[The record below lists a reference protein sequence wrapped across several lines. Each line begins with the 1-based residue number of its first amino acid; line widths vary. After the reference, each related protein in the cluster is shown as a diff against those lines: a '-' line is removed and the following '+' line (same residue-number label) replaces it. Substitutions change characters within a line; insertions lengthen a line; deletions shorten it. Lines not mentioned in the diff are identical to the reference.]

1 MHFQVFF
8 TLTAIAAARTH
19 SPLSRRAS
27 YGNGV
32 ATFNNYAAQSNT
44 NCGPMAGKPGT
55 YGAAASDI
63 SPDISGGKC
72 SGTIDMSLCNGQFGS
87 AQGPSCPK
95 TNCGKCYKV
104 TNQGGIPVNHAV
116 GGIGNSV
123 IVEIID
129 ACPQSN
135 PRNYCKTD
143 MAANQRC
150 EDPNTNQLD
159 IDSSA
164 YEVLT
169 GQAFGNGPNLQILI
183 EDSDCSGATSE
194 GGSAPG
200 STSPPPPSSTAA
212 ASSSAPSS
220 APTAQAPT
228 TPAEAASPSPA
239 KPGIIPIVIPPQSGQ
254 LNDNV
259 DECYDGDVATS

>member
-1 MHFQVFF
+1 
-8 TLTAIAAARTH
+8 
-19 SPLSRRAS
+19 
-27 YGNGV
+27 
-32 ATFNNYAAQSNT
+32 
-44 NCGPMAGKPGT
+44 
-55 YGAAASDI
+55 
-63 SPDISGGKC
+63 
-72 SGTIDMSLCNGQFGS
+72 MSLCHGQSGS

-104 TNQGGIPVNHAV
+104 TNQGGIPVNQAV

-123 IVEIID
+123 IVQIID

-135 PRNYCKTD
+135 PQNYCKTD

-169 GQAFGNGPNLQILI
+169 GQAFGNVSGSFRMAEGHVLIRNSKGPNLQILI
-183 EDSDCSGATSE
+183 EDSDCSGGTSG

-200 STSPPPPSSTAA
+200 SATPPPPSSTAN
-212 ASSSAPSS
+212 ASPSG
-220 APTAQAPT
+220 PPQAPAT
-228 TPAEAASPSPA
+228 QASTESAVAASPSPA
-239 KPGIIPIVIPPQSGQ
+239 QPGVIPIVIPSQSGE
-254 LNDNV
+254 LNNNV
-259 DECYDGDVATS
+259 NECYDEDIGTS

>member
-1 MHFQVFF
+1 
-8 TLTAIAAARTH
+8 
-19 SPLSRRAS
+19 
-27 YGNGV
+27 
-32 ATFNNYAAQSNT
+32 
-44 NCGPMAGKPGT
+44 
-55 YGAAASDI
+55 
-63 SPDISGGKC
+63 
-72 SGTIDMSLCNGQFGS
+72 MSLCQGQFGS

-104 TNQGGIPVNHAV
+104 TNQGGIPVNQAV

-135 PRNYCKTD
+135 PQNYCKTD

-169 GQAFGNGPNLQILI
+169 GQAFGNVSVGFRMAERHVLTRNFQGPNLQILI
-183 EDSDCSGATSE
+183 EDSDCSGGTSG

-200 STSPPPPSSTAA
+200 SAVPSPPLFTAA
-212 ASSSAPSS
+212 ASSSTPPS
-220 APTAQAPT
+220 APAAQVPTASAI
-228 TPAEAASPSPA
+228 AASPSPEQS
-239 KPGIIPIVIPPQSGQ
+239 GIIPIVIPPEQGQ
-254 LNDNV
+254 LNNI
-259 DECYDGDVATS
+259 DECYDGDISTS